1 MKPPEGKTSIKAKP
15 GESSTSSAGTV
26 KSSTA
31 DETGAGTEAKPELG
45 KRDTS
50 VVEESKKK
58 DTAKAHVSVDSSKSS
73 RKSTIIQLSGG
84 GVQSRPSGSNIIQL
98 SGGGVQS
105 RTASNG
111 GNRQIPKKNKEKKR
125 QSMADRRLL
134 PPTHYESLSAN
145 SSLTEDMDTDFP
157 ALPDTH

>member
-1 MKPPEGKTSIKAKP
+1 MTVPLAVS
-15 GESSTSSAGTV
+15 GTV
-26 KSSTA
+26 KSCTA
-31 DETGAGTEAKPELG
+31 DETEAGTEAKPEQG

-50 VVEESKKK
+50 VVEELKKK
-58 DTAKAHVSVDSSKSS
+58 DTDKAHLSVDSSKSS
-73 RKSTIIQLSGG
+73 RKSNIIKLSGG
-84 GVQSRPSGSNIIQL
+84 GAQSRPSGSTIIQL

-111 GNRQIPKKNKEKKR
+111 GNRQIPKKNKDKKR

-134 PPTHYESLSAN
+134 PPAHYENLSAN

-157 ALPDTH
+157 ALIGEGGANISI